1 MFACKACRSRVLQV
15 FIDHASASLTQA
27 AGTTTLRPPVVL
39 AGAKSHQPRPYATA
53 AITAPAPSHKDA
65 PSRRSSTQIQRE
77 WAARKHLQYLK
88 DPLQISEHVRRT
100 LEKGQFEEAVSV
112 VRNASRNT
120 KVTVSWNYLIDYQ
133 LRADRIHAAL
143 KLFNEMK
150 KRAQLPNAHTYTI
163 IFRGCARSAHGTLAV
178 LEALRLYNNMIS
190 RERIKPNTLHMNAVL
205 QVCAKAKDIESLF
218 SVIQTAD
225 EGMRAP
231 NNLTYTTI
239 FNALRA
245 QATEP
250 VQGGLEDAEVREARE
265 KVIRQARTIWEEVV
279 SRWRSGALIIDEEL
293 VCAMGRI
300 LLIGGYKDADLVE
313 TLIEQTM
320 NIPRDTNNRLKGD
333 TKDTLGDDQSDEKA
347 EVAAA
352 SAHQENKSPN
362 APEVPYAKP
371 GNNSLSMILASLQKT
386 GRTTRAIRYWGIFT
400 KNYGVVPDKENWSQL
415 FTTFALG
422 RSSARTIG
430 YLERMPKHL
439 MEPKHF
445 RIAMGACLRDN
456 INHSAFRH
464 ATRVL
469 EIMLTNIT
477 IPDVPVLRRYLHVA
491 YANKHLFEEQSKTDY
506 KAAMMGWGKQ
516 ITVALDNLWNP
527 YVIAS
532 KQLVYEPKAAK
543 SDVVVLARKMIS
555 ACDKLINEKLIAPD
569 ALKRITK
576 YRGNLNRFVV
586 KYFESQFQHD
596 PASKDKDQEGLKLD
610 IEENEEDEDEE
621 GEVEVQDEGH
631 DYFGGRVD
639 RERR

>member
-1 MFACKACRSRVLQV
+1 MFSCRACRSRVLQV
-15 FIDHASASLTQA
+15 FIDHASSLTQA
-27 AGTTTLRPPVVL
+27 AGTTILRPPAVL
-39 AGAKSHQPRPYATA
+39 AVAKSHQPRQYSTSAV
-53 AITAPAPSHKDA
+53 TAPVTSRKDA
-65 PSRRSSTQIQRE
+65 PTRQSSTQTQRE
-77 WAARKHLQYLK
+77 WAARKQLQYLK
-88 DPLQISEHVRRT
+88 DPLLISEHVKRT
-100 LEKGQFEEAVSV
+100 LEKGQFEEAAAV
-112 VRNASRNT
+112 VRNASRTT

-163 IFRGCARSAHGTLAV
+163 IFRGCARSAHGSLAV
-178 LEALRLYNNMIS
+178 LEALRLYNNMMT

-218 SVIQTAD
+218 SIVQTAD
-225 EGMRAP
+225 DGQRAP

-250 VQGGLEDAEVREARE
+250 VPGGLEDAEVLEARA
-265 KVIRQARTIWEEVV
+265 KVIRQARTIWEEVIP
-279 SRWRSGALIIDEEL
+279 RWRSGAIIIDEEL

-320 NIPRDTNNRLKGD
+320 NIPRDANNCLKGD
-333 TKDTLGDDQSDEKA
+333 TKNTLGDAQSDENTK
-347 EVAAA
+347 EAAA
-352 SAHQENKSPN
+352 SAHQETKSPN

-371 GNNSLSMILASLQKT
+371 GNNSLSMILLSLQKT
-386 GRTTRAIRYWGIFT
+386 GRTTRALRYWGIFT

-415 FTTFALG
+415 FSTFALG
-422 RSSARTIG
+422 RNSARTVG
-430 YLERMPKHL
+430 YLERMPSHL

-445 RIAMGACLRDN
+445 RITIGACLRDN

-469 EIMLTNIT
+469 EIMLTNLT

-506 KAAMMGWGKQ
+506 KAAMMAWGKQ
-516 ITVALDNLWNP
+516 LTVALDNLWNP
-527 YVIAS
+527 YVIAA
-532 KQLVYEPKAAK
+532 KQLVYEPKADR
-543 SDVVVLARKMIS
+543 SDVVLLARKMVS
-555 ACDKLINEKLIAPD
+555 ACDKLINEKMIAPD
-569 ALKRITK
+569 ALKRIEK

-586 KYFESQFQHD
+586 KYYEGQSQQD
-596 PASKDKDQEGLKLD
+596 SASKDKDKEALKLD
-610 IEENEEDEDEE
+610 IEEDEEEDEV
-621 GEVEVQDEGH
+621 EVEDEGH
-631 DYFGGRVD
+631 SYFDGRIN
-639 RERR
+639 RERK